1 MRFRNLRFGGLVL
14 SGLLVMAAGASEK
27 QAPEGSAAEGE
38 GQDVNEAS
46 SRDQKEFQDKTSK
59 LNTLAVKISE
69 AEKQFVE
76 TVHAKEQEKRPE
88 EQQRYIKR
96 LVEIAN
102 ERNKTAEEY
111 MKIKSELS
119 LRYPNRGEHLN
130 RRYET
135 QSKKSVEELEGAA
148 GLDELLTRTAKMV
161 KKKFISFEERKEER
175 QSPVGEKTSAHED
188 KPKRLRLEK

>member
-1 MRFRNLRFGGLVL
+1 
-14 SGLLVMAAGASEK
+14 MAAGASEK
-27 QAPEGSAAEGE
+27 QAPEGSAEGE
-38 GQDVNEAS
+38 SKDVNEAS

-69 AEKQFVE
+69 AEKQFAE

-88 EQQRYIKR
+88 EKQRYIKR

-175 QSPVGEKTSAHED
+175 QSPVGEKASAHED